1 MRLLRRRPRH
11 AWKGALHRG
20 MYALLFSAD
29 RREWLR
35 VFYLGPGDW
44 LMLDLDN
51 RPVAPEPL
59 TTRMVRAVVEELR
72 DGDPFVTV
80 GVSGNEVRVGW

>member
-1 MRLLRRRPRH
+1 MSRPRH
-11 AWKGALHRG
+11 ALKDALHRHL
-20 MYALLFSAD
+20 YALVLTS
-29 RREWLR
+29 EHGWVR
-35 VFYLGPGDW
+35 VFHFGPRDW

-51 RPVAPEPL
+51 EPVAPEPL

-80 GVSGNEVRVGW
+80 GVSDNEVRVGW